1 MPASPGRQ
9 AVLSAEAPRRA
20 VTLDEVRAHR
30 DAITR
35 LGQRF
40 GVRNIRVFGSV
51 ARGEATPGSDLDLLV
66 DVDRG
71 HGYFD
76 MAGFA
81 LGVEDELGVMTQVAT
96 PGGLKPGSV
105 TACSGRPSPCEPGRR
120 TALIPG
126 RAHLGTRELKPAG
139 PAQRLGPAR
148 LGAFRVGT
156 DCGDAS
162 GRT

>member
-1 MPASPGRQ
+1 MLCMLASPGRQ

-30 DAITR
+30 DAIIR

-51 ARGEATPGSDLDLLV
+51 ACGEATPDSDLDLLV
-66 DVDRG
+66 DVERG

-96 PGGLKPGSV
+96 PGGLKLRV
-105 TACSGRPSPCEPGRR
+105 RDRVLREAV
-120 TALIPG
+120 AL
-126 RAHLGTRELKPAG
+126 
-139 PAQRLGPAR
+139 
-148 LGAFRVGT
+148 
-156 DCGDAS
+156 
-162 GRT
+162 

>member
-1 MPASPGRQ
+1 VPAPGAEDSLSGVALPVPGRRPVCFY
-9 AVLSAEAPRRA
+9 AVSADGGGARVKVEAPRRA

-30 DAITR
+30 DAIKR
-35 LGQRF
+35 LGERF

-51 ARGEATPGSDLDLLV
+51 ARGEATPDSDLDLFV

-96 PGGLKPGSV
+96 PGGLKLRIRDRV
-105 TACSGRPSPCEPGRR
+105 LREAV
-120 TALIPG
+120 AL
-126 RAHLGTRELKPAG
+126 
-139 PAQRLGPAR
+139 
-148 LGAFRVGT
+148 
-156 DCGDAS
+156 
-162 GRT
+162 

>member
-1 MPASPGRQ
+1 MLCTLASPGRQ
-9 AVLSAEAPRRA
+9 AVLSIEAPQRA

-30 DAITR
+30 DAILR

-71 HGYFD
+71 YGYFD

-81 LGVEDELGVMTQVAT
+81 LVVEDELGVMTQVAT
-96 PGGLKPGSV
+96 PGGLKLRIRDRV
-105 TACSGRPSPCEPGRR
+105 LREAV
-120 TALIPG
+120 AL
-126 RAHLGTRELKPAG
+126 
-139 PAQRLGPAR
+139 
-148 LGAFRVGT
+148 
-156 DCGDAS
+156 
-162 GRT
+162 